1 MTERMTAT
9 HGSDE
14 RDEAQQSDAAILRQI
29 VARDPRSMEL
39 LYDRYGGIA
48 YALAVRVLGDAGA
61 AEDVVQ
67 EAFFNIW
74 RQGTSYDTTRGT
86 VRTWLLTVVHHRA
99 IDRIRSMRAKTRGD
113 VAIDSMLS
121 LQAKEDTW
129 TTVSAGL
136 ERERVRAA
144 VATLPPEQQ
153 QVVEM
158 AYFAGLTQAEIAE
171 RVGIPLGTVKGR
183 MRLAVAKLR
192 DALQVPD
199 SSGAGVEW
207 T

>member
-1 MTERMTAT
+1 MRGDDHE
-9 HGSDE
+9 
-14 RDEAQQSDAAILRQI
+14 EAQQDDAAILRQI

-39 LYDRYGGIA
+39 LYDRYGGVA
-48 YALAVRVLGDAGA
+48 YALALRVLRDPGA

-74 RQGTSYDTTRGT
+74 RQGTSYDTARGT

-99 IDRIRSMRAKTRGD
+99 IDRVRSIQAKTRGD
-113 VAIDSMLS
+113 VAIDSVLF

-129 TTVSAGL
+129 ATVSAGL
-136 ERERVRAA
+136 ESERIRAA
-144 VATLPPEQQ
+144 VATLPPEQR

-158 AYFAGLTQAEIAE
+158 AYFAGLTHVEIAE

-183 MRLAVAKLR
+183 MRLAVDKLR
-192 DALQVPD
+192 DALRMPK
-199 SSGAGVEW
+199 GAGTGVEL

>member
-1 MTERMTAT
+1 MTAI
-9 HGSDE
+9 HGSDK
-14 RDEAQQSDAAILRQI
+14 RDEAQESDAVILRQI
-29 VARDPRSMEL
+29 VARDPRGMEL

-48 YALAVRVLGDAGA
+48 YALAVRLLGDAGA

-99 IDRIRSMRAKTRGD
+99 IDRIRSARAKSRGD
-113 VAIDSMLS
+113 VAIDTMLS

-129 TTVSAGL
+129 ADVAAGL
-136 ERERVRAA
+136 ERERVQAA
-144 VATLPPEQQ
+144 VATLPVEQR

-171 RVGIPLGTVKGR
+171 RVGVPLGTVKGR
-183 MRLAVAKLR
+183 MRLAAAKLR
-192 DALQVPD
+192 DALQAPG

>member
-1 MTERMTAT
+1 MRGDDHE
-9 HGSDE
+9 
-14 RDEAQQSDAAILRQI
+14 EAQQDDAAILRQI

-39 LYDRYGGIA
+39 LYDRYGGVA
-48 YALAVRVLGDAGA
+48 YALALRVLRDPGA

-74 RQGTSYDTTRGT
+74 RQGTSYDTARGT

-99 IDRIRSMRAKTRGD
+99 IDRVRSMRAKTRGD
-113 VAIDSMLS
+113 VAIDSVLF

-129 TTVSAGL
+129 ATVSAGL
-136 ERERVRAA
+136 ESERIRAA
-144 VATLPPEQQ
+144 VATLPPEQR

-158 AYFAGLTQAEIAE
+158 AYFAGLTHVEIAE

-183 MRLAVAKLR
+183 MRLAVDKLR
-192 DALQVPD
+192 DALRMPK
-199 SSGAGVEW
+199 GAGTGVEL